1 MKEQITVEMGEW
13 PQILQRYVNEQKVLQ
28 PEYIPRRV
36 LKKFHEIQVTVWNG
50 FVHFS
55 DIEGYVEN
63 IRLKYFLNRWRARR
77 NSPTLNPS
85 SEDIY
90 EIMLEAD
97 NEELKE
103 SKRPFHVERIAD
115 NIAKNGIQEPV
126 VVFSSGNGKA
136 ELWDGNRRFYG
147 TMHIMKN
154 PALEK
159 YRAQAMWIPAY
170 VLTPSGDPEHDQQ
183 LKHCVI
189 TELNFVEKD
198 FIPWPAYVKAEQI
211 YNKFMKQIAADPTDP
226 TLSRV
231 AKQQLAQEYGLKG
244 WRQAD
249 RWIKMYDLAMQ
260 FKEYHEEEHSREST
274 EVDLKIQDRFEY
286 FDELSKAGVWG
297 ALKSDPEARDE
308 VFGWLWDEK
317 FKAFA
322 DVRMVPKILTDP
334 VARRQA
340 NADDSESV
348 KRAIQTVIA
357 NDPVRV
363 KDKEAANEKI
373 AQFAEWLDSFKREDF
388 RQLTVTSLQKLRHIL
403 DDVVKLLSGLLESDG
418 PGATESDRT

>member
-1 MKEQITVEMGEW
+1 MKKQITVEVGEW
-13 PQILQRYVNEQKVLQ
+13 PPILQRFVDEAHSLQ

-36 LKKFHEIQVTVWNG
+36 RKKFHEIDVTVWQG

-55 DIEGYVEN
+55 NIEGYVEN

-77 NSPTLNPS
+77 NDLTLIPS
-85 SEDIY
+85 TEAIY
-90 EIMLEAD
+90 EIMVEAD
-97 NEELKE
+97 DEESKE
-103 SKRPFHVERIAD
+103 SKRPFHIERLAE
-115 NIAKNGIQEPV
+115 NIAKNGVQEPIV
-126 VVFSSGNGKA
+126 IFTGSNGKA

-147 TMHIMKN
+147 TTHIMKI
-154 PALEK
+154 PRFEK
-159 YRAQAMWIPAY
+159 YREQAQWIPAY
-170 VLTPSGDPEHDQQ
+170 VLTPSGDPSYDQR

-211 YNKFMKQIAADPTDP
+211 HSKYTQKMSADPTDP
-226 TLSRV
+226 TLSRMV
-231 AKQQLAQEYGLKG
+231 KQQLAQEYGLKG

-249 RWIKMYDLAMQ
+249 RWIKMYDLALQ

-297 ALKSDPEARDE
+297 VLKSDPEARDE
-308 VFGWLWDEK
+308 VFGWLWDDK

-322 DVRMVPKILTDP
+322 DVRMVPKILADP

-340 NADDSESV
+340 NAEDSDSV

-357 NDPVRV
+357 NDPIRV

-373 AQFAEWLDSFKREDF
+373 SQFAAWLDSFKREDF
-388 RQLTVTSLQKLRHIL
+388 RQLNVDSLSKLGQIL
-403 DDVVKLLSGLLESDG
+403 DDVVKILSGLLEHKIGKSR
-418 PGATESDRT
+418 A

>member
-1 MKEQITVEMGEW
+1 MKKQITVEVGEW
-13 PQILQRYVNEQKVLQ
+13 PPILQRYVDEADSLQ
-28 PEYIPRRV
+28 PEYLPRRARR
-36 LKKFHEIQVTVWNG
+36 KFHDIEVTVWYG
-50 FVHFS
+50 FVHFT
-55 DIEGYVEN
+55 DIQGYVEN

-77 NSPTLNPS
+77 NDPTLIPT

-90 EIMLEAD
+90 EIMVEAD
-97 NEELKE
+97 IEETKE
-103 SKRPFHVERIAD
+103 SKRPFHVERLAE
-115 NIAKNGIQEPV
+115 NIAKNGVQEPI
-126 VVFSSGNGKA
+126 VVFYGGNGKA

-147 TMHIMKN
+147 TTHIMKS
-154 PALEK
+154 PKFEK
-159 YRAQAMWIPAY
+159 NRTQAMWIPAY
-170 VLTPSGDPEHDQQ
+170 VLTPSGDPNYDQQ

-211 YNKFMKQIAADPTDP
+211 YNKFSQQIAADPTDP
-226 TLSRV
+226 TLSRIV
-231 AKQQLAQEYGLKG
+231 KQQLAKEYGLKG

-260 FKEYHEEEHSREST
+260 FKEYHEEDHAREST

-297 ALKSDPEARDE
+297 ALKADPEARDE
-308 VFGWLWDEK
+308 VFGWLWDDK
-317 FKAFA
+317 FKAFP
-322 DVRMVPKILTDP
+322 DVRMVPRILSDP

-340 NADDSESV
+340 NGDDSDGV

-373 AQFAEWLDSFKREDF
+373 VQFADWLDSFRREDF
-388 RQLTVTSLQKLRHIL
+388 RQLNAESLMKLGQIL
-403 DDVVKLLSGLLESDG
+403 DDVVKILSGLLDQKKEG
-418 PGATESDRT
+418 NK